1 MDFTRPILIRF
12 QHCDPAGIV
21 FYPRYFEMCNQ
32 MVEDWFSEGL
42 GLSFQRLH
50 QELGLGVPTVRVEC
64 DFMRASRIGEDLRF
78 TLRLREIGTKS
89 FRVEVTGAANDG
101 ERLRANLT
109 LVCVQLGDTLRSV
122 PIPPA
127 LRTPMGKFLTPA

>member
-1 MDFTRPILIRF
+1 MEFTRPILIRF

-42 GLSFQRLH
+42 GLGFQRLH
-50 QELGLGVPTVRVEC
+50 QEMGLGVPTVRVEC
-64 DFMRASRIGEDLRF
+64 DFARASRIGDELRF

-89 FRVEVTGAANDG
+89 FRVEVTGAAADG
-101 ERLRANLT
+101 ERLRARLT
-109 LVCVQLGDTLRSV
+109 LVCVQLGGALRSV
-122 PIPPA
+122 EVPAA
-127 LRTPMGKFLTPA
+127 LREPMRKFLTPA